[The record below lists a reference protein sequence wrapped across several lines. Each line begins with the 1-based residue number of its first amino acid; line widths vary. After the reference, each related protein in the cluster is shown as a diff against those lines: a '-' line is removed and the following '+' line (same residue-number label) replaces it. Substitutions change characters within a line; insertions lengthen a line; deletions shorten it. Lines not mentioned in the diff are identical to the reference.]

1 MVDRVRYAAC
11 LYPLSKWQAGTSAV
25 RGVVPVDW
33 NEASMGTGLTDRSA
47 NESLSAVND
56 SSLPVFE
63 TAKDIHHYIAQSDTL
78 KTIETGIKPLSL
90 WSYVWRAIREL
101 SGDDAYERYI
111 AQHAT
116 NYPDTTLLARK
127 DFFLYQQQQKWSGIQ
142 RCC

>member
-1 MVDRVRYAAC
+1 MV
-11 LYPLSKWQAGTSAV
+11 
-25 RGVVPVDW
+25 
-33 NEASMGTGLTDRSA
+33 TGLTERSA
-47 NESLSAVND
+47 NNSLSSVND

-63 TAKDIHHYIAQSDTL
+63 TAGDIHQYIAQSDTL
-78 KTIETGIKPLSL
+78 KTIETCIKPLSL
-90 WSYVWRAIREL
+90 LSYVWRVIREL

-116 NYPDTTLLARK
+116 NYPGITPLARK

>member
-1 MVDRVRYAAC
+1 
-11 LYPLSKWQAGTSAV
+11 
-25 RGVVPVDW
+25 
-33 NEASMGTGLTDRSA
+33 MGTGLTDRSA

-78 KTIETGIKPLSL
+78 KSIETCLKPVSLLSYL
-90 WSYVWRAIREL
+90 WRVIREL

-111 AQHAT
+111 AQHAI
-116 NYPDTTLLARK
+116 NYPDATPLARK
-127 DFFLYQQQQKWSGIQ
+127 DFFLSQQQKQWSGIQ

>member
-1 MVDRVRYAAC
+1 
-11 LYPLSKWQAGTSAV
+11 
-25 RGVVPVDW
+25 
-33 NEASMGTGLTDRSA
+33 MGAGLTERGA
-47 NESLSAVND
+47 NKLLSTVND
-56 SSLPVFE
+56 SNLPVFE
-63 TAKDIHHYIAQSDTL
+63 TVEDIHQYIAQSDTL

-90 WSYVWRAIREL
+90 WSYVWRVIREL

-116 NYPDTTLLARK
+116 NYPDIKPLARK

>member
-1 MVDRVRYAAC
+1 
-11 LYPLSKWQAGTSAV
+11 
-25 RGVVPVDW
+25 
-33 NEASMGTGLTDRSA
+33 MGTGLIKRSA
-47 NESLSAVND
+47 NESLSAVSD

-63 TAKDIHHYIAQSDTL
+63 TTQDVSRYIAQSATL
-78 KTIETGIKPLSL
+78 RANKIRIDPLPL

-116 NYPDTTLLARK
+116 NYPDTTPLARK
-127 DFFLYQQQQKWSGIQ
+127 DFFLYQQQQKWRGIQ

>member
-1 MVDRVRYAAC
+1 V
-11 LYPLSKWQAGTSAV
+11 
-25 RGVVPVDW
+25 
-33 NEASMGTGLTDRSA
+33 GTGLTERSA
-47 NESLSAVND
+47 NESLPAVND

-63 TAKDIHHYIAQSDTL
+63 TAEDIHQYIAQSDAH
-78 KTIETGIKPLSL
+78 KTIKTCIKPLL
-90 WSYVWRAIREL
+90 LLSYVWCVIREL

-116 NYPDTTLLARK
+116 NYPDTTPLARK